1 MENQE
6 KKYITNMKK
15 NLKKLK
21 AKTRQKA
28 NVVIDAYFYGVN
40 GWTYSYT
47 YPDMETATMTHEVND
62 IYSEKIF
69 NDPTTDEEW
78 EELGAYIYIPR
89 MTSETSQPPQYFKE
103 VGLACEQM
111 SSIEDG
117 GESWTQWETL
127 INQEGNARASLGLA
141 DHRKLHQKQNVAR
154 QGGMENLSHV
164 RSVNQNMTKNHTRIT
179 PMTITMTDL
188 IKKENHNV

>member
-1 MENQE
+1 MKNQE

-21 AKTRQKA
+21 AKTKQKA
-28 NVVIDAYFYGVN
+28 NIVIDAYFYGVN

-78 EELGAYIYIPR
+78 EEMGAYIYIPR
-89 MTSETSQPPQYFKE
+89 MTSVTSQPPQYFKE

-117 GESWTQWETL
+117 GES
-127 INQEGNARASLGLA
+127 
-141 DHRKLHQKQNVAR
+141 
-154 QGGMENLSHV
+154 
-164 RSVNQNMTKNHTRIT
+164 
-179 PMTITMTDL
+179 
-188 IKKENHNV
+188 

>member
-89 MTSETSQPPQYFKE
+89 PTGESSNPPQYLKE

-117 GESWTQWETL
+117 GES
-127 INQEGNARASLGLA
+127 
-141 DHRKLHQKQNVAR
+141 
-154 QGGMENLSHV
+154 
-164 RSVNQNMTKNHTRIT
+164 
-179 PMTITMTDL
+179 
-188 IKKENHNV
+188 